1 MFAQDPAPTN
11 KQMFI
16 NFIITGEDE
25 RIFID
30 PCFTHLRDLKR
41 LFCLMFRL
49 CRSPVQG
56 AGTVPLCTLLQLS
69 QVTEPLRPESDRLLP
84 LFTP

>member
-1 MFAQDPAPTN
+1 MLLYLMFAQDPAPTN

-49 CRSPVQG
+49 CRSVG
-56 AGTVPLCTLLQLS
+56 RKTIN
-69 QVTEPLRPESDRLLP
+69 
-84 LFTP
+84 FTPLKETLKWCVPRGREP